1 MARVTKHAVRLNHL
15 LLAAPR
21 RRITSRHTVRRPL
34 THLPAATCAALVRH
48 NPLSMIPRLWPSLGS
63 PTRHAIIGDF
73 PPGSTGAR
81 LSLSAPL

>member
-48 NPLSMIPRLWPSLGS
+48 NPLIRAEGSGAIDIRMRLAQTAL
-63 PTRHAIIGDF
+63 T
-73 PPGSTGAR
+73 
-81 LSLSAPL
+81 